1 MLPNEGGKPLSLGA
15 LKRGGTMKVKNKTL
29 FVLLVCLVL
38 ILSACKGSDNSSV
51 GGPGGSTSPSGGPVS
66 TTIGGGEDASSNFF
80 YFSYDDSA
88 STAGVELVK
97 YQLNHDI
104 LPPAS
109 LGRPWEFLNYE
120 TFDTSNSAPT
130 GTFRV
135 SLGLL
140 QRPGEAA
147 ETAEYRL
154 GVSVSSP
161 EITRAD
167 RQNVV
172 LTLIVDVSGSMGWL
186 TTQVDDTALTKL
198 EVVKYGLNQL
208 AASLKD
214 GDVLN
219 LVTFTTS
226 AAIVLQNVP
235 YSQIATLFI
244 PAVNALTPQAS
255 TNLNDGIQKGYQAAF
270 NTFDQAKL
278 NRVVIITDAYANQ
291 GEVNSTAIAQNTRIN
306 EAEGIYFSG
315 IGMGADFNEAFLNEL
330 TEAGKGGYFAVITNH
345 DAKKAFQDRFI
356 SLVSVAAR
364 HVQFRLDYPKSL
376 THITTASEESSTVQ
390 TAVKPTDFSFNTSQ
404 YFYEVFTGLTQTDL
418 SQTFTLTITYTD
430 PGTLQPTTETV
441 TKTLGELL
449 GHEENNIRDAE
460 IIFLFAELLGER
472 TTWDDVNA
480 IVSNFYQGYSSPL
493 FVEYTGL
500 LNKYHTLKGTS
511 SPQ

>member
-1 MLPNEGGKPLSLGA
+1 MFSDPFKMAELNE
-15 LKRGGTMKVKNKTL
+15 GGTMKFRNTL
-29 FVLLVCLVL
+29 FVMLVCIMS
-38 ILSACKGSDNSSV
+38 ILSACGGDRNSS
-51 GGPGGSTSPSGGPVS
+51 GGHLGGSIHPPGRLTD
-66 TTIGGGEDASSNFF
+66 TTTGGGEDASSNFF

-97 YQLNHDI
+97 YRLNHDI

-120 TFDTSNSAPT
+120 SFDTTSSAPT

-147 ETAEYRL
+147 GTSEYRL
-154 GVSVSSP
+154 GVSVSSH
-161 EITRAD
+161 EITKAD

-172 LTLIVDVSGSMGWL
+172 LTLIVDVSGSMCEM
-186 TTQVDDTALTKL
+186 TTQVDDTVSTKL
-198 EVVKYGLNQL
+198 DVVKYGLTQL
-208 AASLKD
+208 ASSLKD
-214 GDVLN
+214 GDALN

-235 YSQIATLFI
+235 YSQIATSFI
-244 PAVNALTPQAS
+244 PAVNALTPQS
-255 TNLNDGIQKGYQAAF
+255 LTNLNDGIQKGYQAAL
-270 NTFDQAKL
+270 NTFDQTKL

-291 GEVNSTAIAQNTRIN
+291 GEVNSTLIAQNTRIN

-315 IGMGADFNEAFLNEL
+315 IGMGADFNETFLNEL
-330 TEAGKGGYFAVITNH
+330 TEAGKGGYFAVITKH

-364 HVQFRLDYPKSL
+364 HVRFRLDYPKSL
-376 THITTASEESSTVQ
+376 KHITTASEESSTDQ
-390 TAVKPTDFSFNTSQ
+390 TNVTPTNFSFNTSQ
-404 YFYEVFTGLTQTDL
+404 YFYEVFTGITQTDL
-418 SQTFTLTITYTD
+418 SQTFTLTITYND
-430 PGTLQPTTETV
+430 PSTFQQTTETV

-460 IIFLFAELLGER
+460 TIFLFAELLGER
-472 TTWDDVNA
+472 TTWDNVNA
-480 IVSNFYQGYSSPL
+480 ILNNYYQGYSSPL
-493 FVEYTGL
+493 FAEYTGL
-500 LNKYHTLKGTS
+500 LNKYHTLKGAS
-511 SPQ
+511 SSQ